1 MSRSFKKHGYIKWC
15 GENSDKWDRTCYSRN
30 RRRKY
35 KSICKEC
42 TNFPFDFLTEDD
54 NLEQIPSD
62 RIVKNAVDYSVSN
75 SDKYCWSSDGGSYF
89 SDDIS
94 SLRKEF
100 NKEIFGIDKR
110 NVKRNSWEDYL
121 SNREKVL
128 NKDKPL
134 YTIVLKRVVVEKV
147 NWGFYMPWDSEFA
160 GKRKEEKKYI
170 TLDHKPTERDIPEGW
185 ELVRFWKQKKHYS
198 FGNWFLMDYVFEDNL
213 IPLNF
218 KTSDE
223 MIDWFREN
231 QEDILKKWLKARL
244 LRK

>member
-15 GENSDKWDRTCYSRN
+15 GGNSDKWDRTLYSRS
-30 RRRKY
+30 RRRKD
-35 KSICKEC
+35 KAICKEC

-54 NLEQIPSD
+54 NLENIPSD
-62 RIVKNAVDYSVSN
+62 KIVKNGVDYSVSN
-75 SDKYCWSSDGGSYF
+75 SDKYSWSSDGGSYF
-89 SDDIS
+89 SDDLS

-121 SNREKVL
+121 SNREKVF
-128 NKDKPL
+128 NKDKPTWRL
-134 YTIVLKRVVVEKV
+134 VVSRKV
-147 NWGFYMPWDSEFA
+147 VKEYVPDLFSWDGYFPLF
-160 GKRKEEKKYI
+160 KEEKKYI
-170 TLDHKPTERDIPEGW
+170 TLDHKPTEKDIPEGW
-185 ELVRFWKQKKHYS
+185 EMVDFWKQKKHYS

>member
-15 GENSDKWDRTCYSRN
+15 GGNSDKCDRTIYSRS
-30 RRRKY
+30 RRRKD
-35 KSICKEC
+35 KAICKEC

-62 RIVKNAVDYSVSN
+62 KIVKNGVDYSVSN
-75 SDKYCWSSDGGSYF
+75 SDKYSWSSDGGSYF
-89 SDDIS
+89 SDDLS

-121 SNREKVL
+121 SNREKVF
-128 NKDKPL
+128 NKDKPTWTL
-134 YTIVLKRVVVEKV
+134 VISRKDIFSDYTRLLKK
-147 NWGFYMPWDSEFA
+147 
-160 GKRKEEKKYI
+160 I
-170 TLDHKPTERDIPEGW
+170 DHKPTKKDVPEGW
-185 ELVRFWKQKKHYS
+185 KMVDFWKQKKGYS